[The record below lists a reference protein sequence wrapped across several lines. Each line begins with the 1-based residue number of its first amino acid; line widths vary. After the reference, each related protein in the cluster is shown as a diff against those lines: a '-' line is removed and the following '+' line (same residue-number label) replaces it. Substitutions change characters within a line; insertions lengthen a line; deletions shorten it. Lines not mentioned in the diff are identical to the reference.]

1 MRRIVKTLL
10 QILHFSLTLV
20 NHQAIKR
27 KYCMFHL
34 NRQQQMLQKES
45 KSTIAMSINSG
56 IGSEC
61 YNSRA
66 KGIGNKILVEHT
78 ILLLLLRMKLYL

>member
-1 MRRIVKTLL
+1 
-10 QILHFSLTLV
+10 
-20 NHQAIKR
+20 
-27 KYCMFHL
+27 MFHL